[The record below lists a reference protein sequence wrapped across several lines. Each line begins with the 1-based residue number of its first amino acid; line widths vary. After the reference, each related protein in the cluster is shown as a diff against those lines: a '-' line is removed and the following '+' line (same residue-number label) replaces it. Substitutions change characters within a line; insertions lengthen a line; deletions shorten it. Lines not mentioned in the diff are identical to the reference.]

1 TQGRWAESGFHQPE
15 SRVIPSGPLDRSLAP
30 HEVERRWEHLEELF
44 NEGTVLC
51 LPVSSYNKGGLL
63 IDWEG
68 MQGFIPV
75 SQLLEA
81 PIQAGDCARMDF
93 LASHVG
99 TQLKVKVIE
108 LERAHTRIIFS
119 QRAARWGECCPDTL
133 LATLRPGD
141 VCDGDVSNLCDFGV
155 FVDLGGIDGL
165 IHVSELSWRRVN
177 HPRDVLQVGQRIK
190 IYVIDVDP
198 KRRRVALS
206 LKRLQPNP
214 WATVA
219 EHYRAGMV
227 VEAFVTN
234 VVEFGAFARLEDGV
248 EGLIH
253 VSELTGDDATSI
265 SPPQTV
271 REGERVR
278 VRILSVDPENQRMG
292 LSLRGLD
299 GDDNSGA
306 GREEPRSRLEEMYQ
320 DGAQSLP

>member
-1 TQGRWAESGFHQPE
+1 
-15 SRVIPSGPLDRSLAP
+15 
-30 HEVERRWEHLEELF
+30 
-44 NEGTVLC
+44 
-51 LPVSSYNKGGLL
+51 
-63 IDWEG
+63 
-68 MQGFIPV
+68 
-75 SQLLEA
+75 
-81 PIQAGDCARMDF
+81 
-93 LASHVG
+93 
-99 TQLKVKVIE
+99 
-108 LERAHTRIIFS
+108 
-119 QRAARWGECCPDTL
+119 
-133 LATLRPGD
+133 
-141 VCDGDVSNLCDFGV
+141 
-155 FVDLGGIDGL
+155 
-165 IHVSELSWRRVN
+165 
-177 HPRDVLQVGQRIK
+177 
-190 IYVIDVDP
+190 
-198 KRRRVALS
+198 
-206 LKRLQPNP
+206 
-214 WATVA
+214 
-219 EHYRAGMV
+219 HYRAGMV